1 MLRPLNIL
9 QVVFLLHIL
18 AAYVAVFERM
28 KRSEGMIKVTLEKS
42 CIDFFFSFALALASA
57 FSSCSFIY
65 FILTFNSC

>member
-9 QVVFLLHIL
+9 QAVFLLHIL

-42 CIDFFFSFALALASA
+42 CIDFFIFFFLHLPLHLPSPLALL
-57 FSSCSFIY
+57 FTLF
-65 FILTFNSC
+65 

>member
-42 CIDFFFSFALALASA
+42 CIDFFFALALASA

>member
-18 AAYVAVFERM
+18 AVYVAVFERM

-42 CIDFFFSFALALASA
+42 SLIFFFLHLPLHLPSPLALL
-57 FSSCSFIY
+57 FTLF
-65 FILTFNSC
+65 

>member
-9 QVVFLLHIL
+9 QAVFLLHIL

-42 CIDFFFSFALALASA
+42 SLIFFFALALASA

>member
-42 CIDFFFSFALALASA
+42 CIDFFFFFLHLPLHLPSPLALL
-57 FSSCSFIY
+57 FTLF
-65 FILTFNSC
+65 

>member
-42 CIDFFFSFALALASA
+42 CIDFFFFALALASA
-57 FSSCSFIY
+57 FSSRSFIY
-65 FILTFNSC
+65 FILTINSC

>member
-42 CIDFFFSFALALASA
+42 CIDFFFLHLPLHLPSPLALL
-57 FSSCSFIY
+57 FTLF
-65 FILTFNSC
+65 